1 MSTAFSLIHDTSQF
15 LAQGGFGCILSPALP
30 IGSVVTQEN
39 EYDFVTKIARDAE
52 DEYDIGRYVAARAP
66 DSGVYPV
73 DLICGITPGRL
84 PPKLL
89 AQIRLQCKNTLSAPN
104 KRSFLDG
111 GAAFQ
116 EWCAVQYPVYEMD
129 MYKFSIEP
137 YTQYGSSHDSYPRA
151 ALFSGGCL
159 TRTANLLMRRLHD
172 LHRNGIFH
180 MDIKLENIAVVSTRT
195 DPVDVRFAD
204 WGSLTTILP
213 LAMFKYV
220 NSPPTN
226 RDEMRELSQALEAF
240 YESEF
245 KSTPFP
251 DPRDPTKVR
260 YRGILART
268 KHYLDVHIAKP
279 LQKMYKHEHQ
289 EHLIVALQ
297 DPHPYTQA
305 LAIVRY
311 LTFLDVASTLT
322 CIYYTFLADRDDS
335 VDEYIIELC
344 KRYLAHT
351 LDVFPRVPS
360 SPLFDDD
367 AIQAFNDRNPDT
379 YYTGELDALTPVS
392 ALSSIRSLSPSL

>member
-52 DEYDIGRYVAARAP
+52 DEYDIGRYVASRAP

-84 PPKLL
+84 PPNLL
-89 AQIRLQCKNTLSAPN
+89 AQIRLQCKKTLSAPN

-129 MYKFSIEP
+129 MFKFSIEP
-137 YTQYGSSHDSYPRA
+137 FTMQGPSPDPYPRA

-159 TRTANLLMRRLHD
+159 TRTANLLMRRLHN

-213 LAMFKYV
+213 LGMFKYMKR
-220 NSPPTN
+220 PPTN
-226 RDEMRELSQALEAF
+226 RDEMKELTGALETF
-240 YESEF
+240 YNSEF

-251 DPRDPTKVR
+251 DPEDPTKVR
-260 YRGILART
+260 YRGILALTQYRL
-268 KHYLDVHIAKP
+268 KNQIAKP
-279 LQKMYKHEHQ
+279 FHKMYKHEDTQ
-289 EHLIVALQ
+289 HLAVAIQ

-311 LTFLDVASTLT
+311 LTFIDVASALT
-322 CIYYTFLADRDDS
+322 CIFYTFLSQRDES

-360 SPLFDDD
+360 SPLFDDA

-379 YYTGELDALTPVS
+379 YYIGELPPLTPVS
-392 ALSSIRSLSPSL
+392 ELSSIGSLSPSL